1 MVGYKERNHEE
12 EKNMNF
18 ITMESITKSYGI
30 KNLFNKLSFGIQEGD
45 RIGLVGVNGTGKS
58 TLLKIVAG
66 MIEPDSGTRTVN
78 NQINIEYLAQNPEF
92 DE

>member
-1 MVGYKERNHEE
+1 
-12 EKNMNF
+12 MNF

-66 MIEPDSGTRTVN
+66 
-78 NQINIEYLAQNPEF
+78 
-92 DE
+92 